1 VFVLLPERVAHLA
14 PVCWT
19 PIDHDPVPPKV
30 VRFLRDSG
38 ARPVA
43 LSRFGQAQLQKADLD
58 GQYVPHGV
66 DTSVFAPHADRAA
79 VREAMGVP
87 EGAFVVGMVAAN
99 TGNTPPRKA
108 FPQVF
113 QAFAELHRKHPDSIL
128 FLHTEVTGKNMG
140 VDMLRLAE
148 ACGIP
153 AEAVGSSDQLLLK
166 LGFIGPEDMAL
177 VYATM
182 DVLANPS
189 MGEGFGI
196 PIVEAQACGVPVIV
210 SDHSAMPE
218 LCGAGWVV
226 GGDKAWNESQ
236 ASWFVMPSVG
246 EVTDA
251 LLAAYDGAADLR
263 LQAEAFAQDYDAD
276 TVLHRHWLPVLEK
289 LEKPREVGPIVR
301 PNRAARRAKKGKR
314 KVAA

>member
-1 VFVLLPERVAHLA
+1 
-14 PVCWT
+14 
-19 PIDHDPVPPKV
+19 
-30 VRFLRDSG
+30 
-38 ARPVA
+38 
-43 LSRFGQAQLQKADLD
+43 
-58 GQYVPHGV
+58 
-66 DTSVFAPHADRAA
+66 
-79 VREAMGVP
+79 
-87 EGAFVVGMVAAN
+87 
-99 TGNTPPRKA
+99 
-108 FPQVF
+108 
-113 QAFAELHRKHPDSIL
+113 
-128 FLHTEVTGKNMG
+128 
-140 VDMLRLAE
+140 
-148 ACGIP
+148 
-153 AEAVGSSDQLLLK
+153 
-166 LGFIGPEDMAL
+166 
-177 VYATM
+177 
-182 DVLANPS
+182 
-189 MGEGFGI
+189 
-196 PIVEAQACGVPVIV
+196 VIV